1 MMKPLPTAGPRKNM
15 EMAMLI
21 MRMLRAIV
29 RVIVKLTVVGRINR
43 IPGWVVL
50 PLNKLPG
57 ATQSR
62 IAEI

>member
-1 MMKPLPTAGPRKNM
+1 M

-50 PLNKLPG
+50 PLNKLSG

-62 IAEI
+62 DTEI

>member
-50 PLNKLPG
+50 PLNKLSG

-62 IAEI
+62 DAEI

>member
-50 PLNKLPG
+50 PLNKLSG

-62 IAEI
+62 DTEI

>member
-50 PLNKLPG
+50 SLNKLPG

-62 IAEI
+62 NAEI

>member
-21 MRMLRAIV
+21 MRVLRAIM

-50 PLNKLPG
+50 PLNKLSG

-62 IAEI
+62 DAEI

>member
-62 IAEI
+62 NAEI

>member
-1 MMKPLPTAGPRKNM
+1 MKPLPTAGPRKNM

-50 PLNKLPG
+50 PLNKLSG

-62 IAEI
+62 DTEI

>member
-21 MRMLRAIV
+21 MRILRAIV

-62 IAEI
+62 NAEI